1 MTRRTRGTPGTTALA
16 GLILVGFAVEIWTG
30 AWRNQFVLARL
41 GAVVREWIIGDG
53 EYWRLLTAI
62 FLHGNGT
69 PQGTLLHLGVNLMS
83 LVNIGRLYEMMF
95 GTRRIVLIFFATGI
109 AASITSM
116 MLNGG
121 PSVGASGAV
130 FGVLGALVSSI
141 LRHPRLRRDPMAR
154 SIMKQCIFWIFVN
167 IAIGLQIPQI
177 DNAAHIGGL
186 MAGLLIGALL
196 PHHAPPPSPTEFVVD
211 VTPHDPV

>member
-1 MTRRTRGTPGTTALA
+1 MTRRKKGTPGTSALV
-16 GLILVGFAVEIWTG
+16 GLILIGFAIQVWTG
-30 AWRNQFVLARL
+30 AWTDPLILAYL
-41 GAVVREWIIGDG
+41 GAVVRELIIEHGQ
-53 EYWRLLTAI
+53 YWRLLTAI

-69 PQGTLLHLGVNLMS
+69 IPGTLLHLGVNLMS
-83 LVNIGRLYEMMF
+83 LINIGRLYEMMF

-109 AASITSM
+109 AASITSA
-116 MLNGG
+116 MLTGG

-141 LRHPRLRRDPMAR
+141 MASPRFRRDKVAR
-154 SIMKQCIFWIFVN
+154 SIVRQCVFWIIVN

-186 MAGLLIGALL
+186 VAGLLLGATL
-196 PHHAPPPSPTEFVVD
+196 PNRTPPPSPAEVVVD
-211 VTPHDPV
+211 VVPRDPV